1 MKLKNIALLLTLSS
15 FSILMHANNPTLFID
30 NDRQS
35 PITVIVEK
43 YNTSGSATGLATS
56 TQEMK
61 IGPKATK
68 ELGFIPHWKR
78 KLDGCIAKLSIK
90 PEGVLS
96 SAVNLEKIIET
107 VMNQESQHPNKNC
120 HLIIN
125 PESTSSAYPIA
136 IQWK

>member
-1 MKLKNIALLLTLSS
+1 MKLKNIALLLTLST
-15 FSILMHANNPTLFID
+15 FSILIHANNPTLFIH
-30 NDRQS
+30 NNRQL

-43 YNTSGSATGLATS
+43 YNTSGSVTGLATS

-61 IGPKATK
+61 IGPKATQ

-90 PEGVLS
+90 PEGFLS
-96 SAVNLEKIIET
+96 SPINLEKVIENI
-107 VMNQESQHPNKNC
+107 MNQESQYPNKNC
-120 HLIIN
+120 YLIIN
-125 PESTSSAYPIA
+125 PENKSSAYPIA